1 MTLRQPPGNPAR
13 WHIYVV
19 AFVVLIINGFG
30 EVDYVGAQM
39 FPETYYLNVE
49 PDVRDF
55 FMRTVWYEEFV
66 WAVGVW
72 FAIAAP
78 VALAWRSRWT
88 IPLTWIALAGIV
100 ITVIDE
106 YLSDWPEAIDQ
117 PSKHLYNAMVI
128 GVQVALLLYAR
139 AMRKK
144 GLLT

>member
-1 MTLRQPPGNPAR
+1 MTVRKPPGETAV

-30 EVDYVGAQM
+30 AVDYVAAQM
-39 FPETYYLNVE
+39 FPDAYFFQAD
-49 PDVRDF
+49 PDVREF

-72 FAIAAP
+72 FAVAAP

-106 YLSDWPEAIDQ
+106 YFSDWPEAIDQ

-128 GVQVALLLYAR
+128 ATQVALLIYAR